1 MGVSQKA
8 RVSTSSYQGRF
19 CQGDILAFQN
29 DRQGETSSKEAHGL
43 AKGFALALYRADSAL
58 NPGRPDSFKDAQ

>member
-1 MGVSQKA
+1 M
-8 RVSTSSYQGRF
+8 
-19 CQGDILAFQN
+19 AFQN